1 MIANVAMADSAHE
14 YDILLPHGVRSY
26 RLRFRES
33 ADMLLAEVAGGTV
46 TGPYVTV
53 ASGSELSVNL
63 AQIIEPNGK
72 QFFLRCP
79 TQAGT
84 AEIFA
89 W

>member
-1 MIANVAMADSAHE
+1 
-14 YDILLPHGVRSY
+14 
-26 RLRFRES
+26 
-33 ADMLLAEVAGGTV
+33 MLLAEVAGGTV